1 MFLGNDCER
10 VHGTCRDAEFAVSA
24 GRLVDDRQELFQGQ
38 SVNRAESDAGGAAVA
53 AIVIDDEQVTFS
65 SRHIKKG
72 GEGSLQ
78 PSPTP
83 SFPLEMIIKVKQ
95 QDEYVCRVWRQQHMF
110 KQRRVWS
117 IVIR

>member
-1 MFLGNDCER
+1 MLRNDCER
-10 VHGTCRDAEFAVSA
+10 VNGTGRDTEFAMST
-24 GRLVDDRQELFQGQ
+24 GWLVDDRQELFQGQ
-38 SVNRAESDAGGAAVA
+38 GVNRAESDAGGTAVA

-65 SRHIKKG
+65 SCHIKKG

-95 QDEYVCRVWRQQHMF
+95 QDEYVC
-110 KQRRVWS
+110 
-117 IVIR
+117 

>member
-1 MFLGNDCER
+1 M
-10 VHGTCRDAEFAVSA
+10 HGTGRDAEFAVSA

-38 SVNRAESDAGGAAVA
+38 GVNWAESDAGGTAVA

-65 SRHIKKG
+65 SRHIRKG

-83 SFPLEMIIKVKQ
+83 SFPLKMIIKVKQ
-95 QDEYVCRVWRQQHMF
+95 QDECVC
-110 KQRRVWS
+110 
-117 IVIR
+117 

>member
-1 MFLGNDCER
+1 MFLGNDCKR
-10 VHGTCRDAEFAVSA
+10 VHGTCRDAEFTVSA

-38 SVNRAESDAGGAAVA
+38 GVNRAKSDAGGTAVA

-83 SFPLEMIIKVKQ
+83 SFPLKMIIKAKQ
-95 QDEYVCRVWRQQHMF
+95 QDECVC
-110 KQRRVWS
+110 
-117 IVIR
+117 

>member
-1 MFLGNDCER
+1 MFLGNDCKR
-10 VHGTCRDAEFAVSA
+10 VHGTCRDAEFTVGA
-24 GRLVDDRQELFQGQ
+24 GRLVDNRQELFQGQ
-38 SVNRAESDAGGAAVA
+38 GVNRAKSDAGGTAVA

-83 SFPLEMIIKVKQ
+83 SFPLKMIIKAKQ
-95 QDEYVCRVWRQQHMF
+95 QDECVC
-110 KQRRVWS
+110 
-117 IVIR
+117 